1 MTMGLMI
8 WMAAVYACYKLFR
21 TDRNWRRVLTIFAAA
36 AAVSTLLMLFE
47 NKLAAGAVLRQF
59 IESLSSASL
68 VALAGELL
76 ILFFL
81 RRDWR
86 KYEGKNAAG
95 KITTFDEFY
104 VEEVAA
110 MEVKKN
116 SRKAAAK
123 DKDKK

>member
-21 TDRNWRRVLTIFAAA
+21 ADRNWRRVLTIFAAA

-81 RRDWR
+81 HRDWR

-116 SRKAAAK
+116 SRKATAK

>member
-47 NKLAAGAVLRQF
+47 NKLAAGAVLCQF

-76 ILFFL
+76 VLFFL
-81 RRDWR
+81 RKDWR
-86 KYEGKNAAG
+86 KYGGSAETETGKPG
-95 KITTFDEFY
+95 TFDEFY
-104 VEEVAA
+104 IKETAL
-110 MEVKKN
+110 MQLKSSQKSKK
-116 SRKAAAK
+116 SP
-123 DKDKK
+123 DKK